1 MQKIIQI
8 YPCLFKLSR
17 KQESVTDGQLAA
29 ITISPHRYHR
39 GIKRGW
45 GLNQLL
51 GSKPSFLHLKSG
63 LNRKQCVYSILLM
76 IIEHRRKISRKT
88 LINQDYKLVLQ

>member
-1 MQKIIQI
+1 M
-8 YPCLFKLSR
+8 
-17 KQESVTDGQLAA
+17 DGQLAA

-63 LNRKQCVYSILLM
+63 LNRKQE
-76 IIEHRRKISRKT
+76 IIKMKV
-88 LINQDYKLVLQ
+88 KLKVAKNRNLTSEF